1 MITDNL
7 AAIEEPITEKDQL
20 LQILGGL
27 GSEFNLIVAS
37 LTAYEDGFFKVEFF
51 FFVCWFAN
59 RPLTFSFF
67 LLPQTLK
74 NIFLE
79 A

>member
-7 AAIEEPITEKDQL
+7 AAIEEPITDKDQL

-51 FFVCWFAN
+51 FFCVD
-59 RPLTFSFF
+59 L
-67 LLPQTLK
+67 QTDP
-74 NIFLE
+74 
-79 A
+79 